1 MKPQPFL
8 RCALWLICLYTV
20 CLGLLLN
27 GPQAVV
33 SRLALNMLNHD
44 QAIDAPL
51 AFAVRMLGA
60 YMIFFGVAV
69 GLAAWNPRKNRAIL
83 SVASLF
89 LVLRILQ
96 RMFYAAQ
103 LEATF
108 GISSGRNWSYIGI
121 MALLTALFVGYRWL
135 IHREMHPAT

>member
-1 MKPQPFL
+1 MKPQPLL
-8 RCALWLICLYTV
+8 RCALWLISLYTV

-27 GPQAVV
+27 GPQSVV
-33 SRLALNMLNHD
+33 ARIAANMLNYE
-44 QAIDAPL
+44 QAIDPPL
-51 AFAVRMLGA
+51 GFAVRMLGA

-83 SVASLF
+83 SIASLF
-89 LVLRILQ
+89 LVVRILQ

-121 MALLTALFVGYRWL
+121 MALLTALFLCYRWL
-135 IHREMHPAT
+135 VYREMHP